1 MLLWYRNSVNM
12 TQQQQFNW
20 HIARTVS
27 IDTMFNSPSFKLKT
41 KIFPRK
47 VSELPINLNVTAK
60 HYNRIAS
67 LHVWYGND
75 IQTYVVGMYIRSW
88 TFCLRWWVIMK
99 MYITCTYVLYDSRLF
114 SIQQYFST
122 VFNYT
127 VFRMSHLNEYS
138 IGNYM
143 LLSLSCNEK
152 MKNNKRK
159 KPKEVKQKCKQNQ
172 NTTLVRSRY
181 FTTLN
186 CRT

>member
-1 MLLWYRNSVNM
+1 MLLWYSNFANM

-20 HIARTVS
+20 YIARTVS

-67 LHVWYGND
+67 LHVWYCND

-99 MYITCTYVLYDSRLF
+99 MYITCTYALYDSRSF
-114 SIQQYFST
+114 FHST
-122 VFNYT
+122 IFFNCVQLHCVPDVTFEWILYWKLYALE
-127 VFRMSHLNEYS
+127 FELQWE
-138 IGNYM
+138 
-143 LLSLSCNEK
+143 NEK
-152 MKNNKRK
+152 MKNKRK
-159 KPKEVKQKCKQNQ
+159 NQKK
-172 NTTLVRSRY
+172 
-181 FTTLN
+181 
-186 CRT
+186 